1 MPTAGRRAYKTF
13 LSEIEISSQPVWLL
27 KAREAAPGPK
37 RRITDSEWTSTE
49 TLTIHNRSHPL
60 SSNHGPLRP
69 RHAASVSPSNQ
80 TRAHA
85 SRARKG
91 RRLFTTTGARIMKI
105 CIFGAGAIGGLM
117 GVQLAR
123 AGADVSFIAR
133 GPHLAAMR
141 ERGARLLMD
150 GEEFSAPVRCT
161 SDPRELGVQDFVI
174 VTLKAHSLPGVV
186 ESMQPLL
193 GKHTAIVT
201 GVNGI
206 PYWYFYQHGGKFA
219 GTRLSS
225 IDPDG
230 KQWTRLGPER
240 AIGCVL
246 YPAAEI
252 VEPGLIKHVYG
263 KKFPI
268 GEPGGERTRRI
279 QQFHEIMQ
287 SAGFDAPIRD
297 NIRDEIW
304 LKLWGN
310 LCFNPISALTHATLD
325 VLTSDPGTR
334 AVSRSMMLEAKQIAD
349 HFGVHFRVDVE
360 KRIDGAGAVGAHKTS
375 TLVDLEN
382 RRPMEIDPLLTVVQ
396 EMGHL
401 VGEVTPTI
409 DVVLALVKLRERIAL
424 QGG

>member
-1 MPTAGRRAYKTF
+1 MHARAKRF
-13 LSEIEISSQPVWLL
+13 QCQ
-27 KAREAAPGPK
+27 EA
-37 RRITDSEWTSTE
+37 
-49 TLTIHNRSHPL
+49 
-60 SSNHGPLRP
+60 
-69 RHAASVSPSNQ
+69 
-80 TRAHA
+80 
-85 SRARKG
+85 
-91 RRLFTTTGARIMKI
+91 TTMKI

-123 AGADVSFIAR
+123 AGADVGFIAR

-141 ERGARLLMD
+141 EHGARLVID
-150 GEEFSAPVRCT
+150 GEEVSARVRCT
-161 SDPRELGVQDFVI
+161 SDPNELGVQDIVI

-186 ESMQPLL
+186 DSMQPLL

-201 GVNGI
+201 GTNGI
-206 PYWYFYQHGGKFA
+206 PYWYFYKHGGKFE
-219 GTRLSS
+219 GTRLAS

-230 KQWTRLGPER
+230 SQWAKLGPER

-252 VEPGLIKHVYG
+252 VEPGVIKHVYG

-268 GEPGGERTRRI
+268 GEPGGELTPRI
-279 QQFHEIMQ
+279 QQFHDVMQ
-287 SAGFDAPIRD
+287 AAGFEAPIRD

-334 AVSRSMMLEAKQIAD
+334 AVSRTMMLEAKRIAD

-375 TLVDLEN
+375 TLVDLEH

-396 EMGHL
+396 EMGRL
-401 VGEVTPTI
+401 VDEETPTI
-409 DVVLALVKLRERIAL
+409 DVVLALVKLREKMAL
-424 QGG
+424 QGD